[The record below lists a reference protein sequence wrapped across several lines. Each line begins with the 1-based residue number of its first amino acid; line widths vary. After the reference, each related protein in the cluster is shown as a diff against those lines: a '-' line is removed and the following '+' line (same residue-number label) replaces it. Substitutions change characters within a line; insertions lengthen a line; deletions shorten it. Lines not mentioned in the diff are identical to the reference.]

1 MMKFGPG
8 TVLVMDRG
16 YNDYDWFAELT
27 DQGVFLVTRMK
38 DNASYGVVEKR
49 NTPEKGNVRSD
60 LFLQH
65 GRSWQR
71 VFLSPCRSLG

>member
-38 DNASYGVVEKR
+38 DNASYYALVLPRQPPVE
-49 NTPEKGNVRSD
+49 
-60 LFLQH
+60 
-65 GRSWQR
+65 
-71 VFLSPCRSLG
+71 

>member
-49 NTPEKGNVRSD
+49 NTPEKGKCEVMK
-60 LFLQH
+60 
-65 GRSWQR
+65 
-71 VFLSPCRSLG
+71 